1 MVDVS
6 SPAKD
11 PSSMK
16 KAAAYLL
23 RGGTLTSEQCDSC
36 GGPLVKFEEKMLC
49 ANCGLQRDVM
59 SAAPQAQKSPKASGA
74 VNPAQTERPRQP
86 MQGLDEAISSVAQ
99 KIRELA
105 AEAAGE
111 RDSAVL
117 REKGELIRL
126 YLEILAKMRDVA
138 GQ

>member
-1 MVDVS
+1 
-6 SPAKD
+6 
-11 PSSMK
+11 
-16 KAAAYLL
+16 
-23 RGGTLTSEQCDSC
+23 
-36 GGPLVKFEEKMLC
+36 
-49 ANCGLQRDVM
+49 
-59 SAAPQAQKSPKASGA
+59 
-74 VNPAQTERPRQP
+74 